1 MLTPR
6 RIFVSANHV
15 SQQSLRDFV
24 VKDRSCPLYALS
36 IYFITHKRSWLTD
49 ILCRKKPNSLLQR
62 LYPVLNPFLDSADSM
77 QACWESE
84 QG

>member
-49 ILCRKKPNSLLQR
+49 ILCRKKTKQSFTEVVPCPKSF
-62 LYPVLNPFLDSADSM
+62 P
-77 QACWESE
+77 
-84 QG
+84 G